1 MHTMPPIP
9 KLPNLPKLS
18 KLQDLAGKHL
28 ILGITGGVAAYKAA
42 ELCRRLQDAGATV
55 QVVMSPAAMQFIT
68 PLTMQALSARPVI
81 TDAWEQQ
88 HPDVPNAMPHIEP
101 SRHAHA
107 IVVAPATADF
117 MAKLAH
123 GLANDALSNLCLARN
138 CATVPLLIAPAM
150 NVEMWQNP
158 ATQRN
163 LATLQADGIR
173 VLGPASGLQACGEV
187 GQGRLLE
194 VADIVSEVIAS
205 FQPKWLAGKRVVV
218 SAGATF
224 EPIDPVR
231 GITNISSGKMGY
243 AIARAAW
250 EAGAQ
255 VTLVSGATA
264 LPTPYGVTLIQAQ
277 SARDMLAALT
287 PLAATQDVFFSVA
300 AVADWRSAQAADQK
314 LKKIAGQDSQT
325 LHMVQNP
332 DLLASIA
339 ATPRAQSGALFC
351 VGFAAETEHFDA
363 NAQAKRAKKGVPL
376 LVGND
381 ARAAM
386 QSEDNALSLYDA
398 HGITRLP
405 LQPKLAAARALIEHV
420 AQRITPRSA

>member
-1 MHTMPPIP
+1 M
-9 KLPNLPKLS
+9 K
-18 KLQDLAGKHL
+18 DLAAKHL

-55 QVVMSPAAMQFIT
+55 QVVMTTAACQFIT
-68 PLTMQALSARPVI
+68 PLTLQALSGRPVI
-81 TDAWEQQ
+81 TDAWDQTN
-88 HPDVPNAMPHIEP
+88 PAIPNGMPHIEP
-101 SRHAHA
+101 SRHADA
-107 IVVAPATADF
+107 IIVAPATADF

-123 GLANDALSNLCLARN
+123 GMANDALSNLCLARN

-163 LATLQADGIR
+163 LATLKADGIA

-187 GQGRLLE
+187 GAGRLLE
-194 VADIVSEVIAS
+194 VTDIVSEVIAH
-205 FQPKWLAGKRVVV
+205 FQAKHLAGKRVLIT
-218 SAGATF
+218 AGATY

-243 AIARAAW
+243 AIAQAAR
-250 EAGAQ
+250 EAGAH

-264 LPTPYGVTLIQAQ
+264 LPAPYGVTMIKAQ
-277 SARDMLAALT
+277 SARDMLAAVQ
-287 PLAATQDVFFSVA
+287 AAASSHEVFFSVA

-314 LKKIAGQDSQT
+314 MKKVAGVDSQT
-325 LHMVQNP
+325 LTMVQNP
-332 DLLASIA
+332 DILATIA
-339 ATPRAQSGALFC
+339 ALPNAPYC
-351 VGFAAETEHFDA
+351 VGFAAETEDFDT
-363 NAQAKRAKKGVPL
+363 NSQAKRLKKNVPL

-386 QSEDNALSLYDA
+386 QSDDNALTLYDA
-398 HGITRLP
+398 QGITRLP
-405 LQPKLAAARALIEHV
+405 LQPKLAAARALIAAV
-420 AQRITPRSA
+420 AQRLA

>member
-1 MHTMPPIP
+1 M
-9 KLPNLPKLS
+9 K
-18 KLQDLAGKHL
+18 DLAGKHL

-55 QVVMSPAAMQFIT
+55 QVAMTPAACQFIT
-68 PLTMQALSARPVI
+68 PLTLQALSGRPVI
-81 TDAWEQQ
+81 TDAWDQTN
-88 HPDVPNAMPHIEP
+88 PAIPNGMPHIEP
-101 SRHAHA
+101 SRHADA

-163 LATLQADGIR
+163 LATLKADGVA
-173 VLGPASGLQACGEV
+173 VLGPSSGMQACGEV
-187 GQGRLLE
+187 GAGRLLE
-194 VADIVSEVIAS
+194 VADIVSEVIAH
-205 FQPKWLAGKRVVV
+205 FQAKHLAGKRVLIT
-218 SAGATF
+218 AGATY

-243 AIARAAW
+243 AIAQAAR

-264 LPTPYGVTLIQAQ
+264 LPAPYGVTVVKAQ
-277 SARDMLAALT
+277 SARDMLAAVQ
-287 PLAATQDVFFSVA
+287 AAASNHEVFFSVA
-300 AVADWRSAQAADQK
+300 AVADWRTAQAADQK
-314 LKKIAGQDSQT
+314 LKKAAGVDTQT
-325 LHMVQNP
+325 LAMVQNP
-332 DLLASIA
+332 DILATIA
-339 ATPRAQSGALFC
+339 ALPNAPYC
-351 VGFAAETEHFDA
+351 VGFAAETEDFDA
-363 NAQAKRAKKGVPL
+363 NSHAKRIKKNVPL

-386 QSEDNALSLYDA
+386 QSDDNALTLYDA
-398 HGITRLP
+398 QGITRLP
-405 LQPKLAAARALIEHV
+405 LQPKLAAARALIAAV
-420 AQRITPRSA
+420 AQRLA